1 MFLFK
6 LQGTG
11 LQLVK
16 QNINTKYITFMK
28 KTLVTLAA
36 VAVTV
41 GAFAQGQ
48 VQFKNSIAGT
58 PTPYVFLAD
67 GTTKVPAS
75 IAPNVGA
82 YAVDL
87 YYGAAGISNPNSLTP
102 LGLTVYFSTTASQA
116 GLFSG
121 GSQTIP
127 GITATATLQIR
138 AWETKGGLYTSYAA
152 ALQGATGLVGEG
164 NLVQVALSAPPTT
177 PPTMAGITPIVLHQV
192 PEPTVAA
199 IAGLGLAS
207 MLILR
212 RKK

>member
-1 MFLFK
+1 
-6 LQGTG
+6 
-11 LQLVK
+11 
-16 QNINTKYITFMK
+16 MK

-36 VAVTV
+36 VAVAA

-48 VQFKNSIAGT
+48 VAFKNSIAGF
-58 PTPYVFLAD
+58 PAGSPAPIIYLAD
-67 GTTKVPAS
+67 GVTKVPAS

-82 YAVDL
+82 YSVDL
-87 YYGAAGISNPNSLTP
+87 YYGAAGITDMKSLTP
-102 LGLTVYFSTTASQA
+102 LGLKVNFSTVAAQA
-116 GLFSG
+116 GYFAG

-127 GITATATLQIR
+127 GITGTATLQIR
-138 AWETKGGLYTSYAA
+138 VWETKDGLYTSYAN
-152 ALQGATGLVGEG
+152 ALLGATGLVGEG
-164 NLVQVALSAPPTT
+164 NLVQVALSSPPTT
-177 PPTMAGITPIVLHQV
+177 PPNMVGIGPIVMHQV

>member
-1 MFLFK
+1 
-6 LQGTG
+6 
-11 LQLVK
+11 
-16 QNINTKYITFMK
+16 MK

-36 VAVTV
+36 VAVAV

-48 VQFKNSIAGT
+48 VSFKNFF
-58 PTPYVFLAD
+58 TPYTFVYLED
-67 GTTKVPAS
+67 GVTKVPAS

-82 YAVDL
+82 YVVDL
-87 YYGAAGISNPNSLTP
+87 YYGSAGISNPNSLTP
-102 LGLTVYFSTTASQA
+102 MGLAAPFSSVAAQA
-116 GLFSG
+116 GLFNG
-121 GSQTIP
+121 GVQLIP
-127 GITATATLQIR
+127 GVPSGSTATLQIR

-152 ALQGATGLVGEG
+152 ALAGKTGLVGEG
-164 NLVQVALSAPPTT
+164 NLVQVTLNTAPSTA
-177 PPTMAGITPIVLHQV
+177 PTMNGITSITMHPV